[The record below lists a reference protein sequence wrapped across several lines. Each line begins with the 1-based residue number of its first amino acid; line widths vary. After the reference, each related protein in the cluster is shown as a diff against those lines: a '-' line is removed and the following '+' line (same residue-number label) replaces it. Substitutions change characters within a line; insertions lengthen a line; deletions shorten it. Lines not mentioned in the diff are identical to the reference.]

1 MCRSHNSQVQG
12 WAGNPGH
19 LLSSVL
25 CRLPAPPLWLAGLG
39 MGEKDTWGRESSWE
53 RGGASKRMTWGGGEG
68 GLLLAHLLGTDI
80 RALAHSSMG
89 EPGGG
94 PQ

>member
-1 MCRSHNSQVQG
+1 MCRSHNSQAQG

-25 CRLPAPPLWLAGLG
+25 CRLPAPPLRLAVLD
-39 MGEKDTWGRESSWE
+39 GEKDTRGRGSSWE

-68 GLLLAHLLGTDI
+68 GLQLGHLLGADI